1 MVSKKLGCQ
10 CKIVQFYSKITV
22 FVYNYDRMLTEGYER
37 NHFLKAATITKLKL
51 QLGTQT
57 YQCWQLF
64 WFHFTMASSVSL
76 QQVYKKKFD

>member
-1 MVSKKLGCQ
+1 
-10 CKIVQFYSKITV
+10 
-22 FVYNYDRMLTEGYER
+22 MLTEGYER

-64 WFHFTMASSVSL
+64 
-76 QQVYKKKFD
+76 